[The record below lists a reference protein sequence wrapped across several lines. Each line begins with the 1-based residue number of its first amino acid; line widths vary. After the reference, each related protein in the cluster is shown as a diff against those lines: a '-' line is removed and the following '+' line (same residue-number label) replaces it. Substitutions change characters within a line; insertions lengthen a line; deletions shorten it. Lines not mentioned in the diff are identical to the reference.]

1 MRKDLSIAFAEAD
14 THGINLE
21 VTKIVD
27 KFYSDIQDLG
37 GNKLDTSSLIKRLIN

>member
-1 MRKDLSIAFAEAD
+1 MALI
-14 THGINLE
+14 LE

>member
-21 VTKIVD
+21 VTRIVD
-27 KFYSDIQDLG
+27 KFYSDVQNLC